1 MRAPTDMPR
10 RRTRPPGRG
19 RVVLIVTAIIVF
31 VVFTSVRQLADTWT
45 DYLWFDSTGLSSVW
59 KSSLLIKLGLGVTF
73 SLVFFLALWANLVVA
88 DRVSPKFRPLGPDEE
103 LLNRYHQIIDR
114 RAGTVRI
121 VVSLVFAFITGAG
134 MSSQWNEWI
143 LFHEGGDFT
152 TVDPQ
157 FGLNVGFYVFRLPFL
172 VNLVDWLFAAQI
184 IILLITAVAHYL
196 NGGIRM
202 QAPFER
208 VTPQVKAHLSVLLAL
223 LALTKAAD
231 YWLQR
236 YEILFSD
243 RSNIINGATYTEI
256 NAQLP
261 ALYLLLFIA
270 LASFVLFILN
280 IRRRGWVLPIV
291 AVGLWAFVQV
301 VVGGAYPAIYER
313 LIVQPEQST
322 KEAES
327 IHNNIQA
334 TREAYGVDK
343 VEVKDFSYSALPE
356 DAAKSVNENPE
367 ITRNIQL
374 LDPKRINETF
384 QKLQSLVSPSA
395 FAAVDTDRYPMNVD
409 GPDKPAQQTQ
419 VVISNREVNPDTIPI
434 KTWEGQ
440 TLSYTHG
447 YGLALSAGNAVTQG
461 GSPTFAVR
469 DIPVTITPDIDLKIE
484 EPNNYYFSPDT
495 LGGQSTL
502 RYSIVKT
509 GAPEFDFVKQT
520 SDASFRYTGNSGV
533 QLDSFARKLAF
544 ALKFNDPN
552 IVISQYISEESRILY
567 LRKVTERVATVAPFL
582 SFDVNPYP
590 VVVKG
595 HTSYVIDAYTTSEM
609 YPDSQRYAGTD
620 RVVGSD
626 GRAHNFNYIRNSV
639 KAVVD
644 TYDGSIS
651 LYIVDKN
658 DPVINAYQATFPE
671 LFKERKDMDQSLIP
685 HLRYP
690 EGIFT
695 VQTDMWGR
703 YHITDPNDFY
713 KKENAWQPPP
723 APPTEASNNT
733 AAPANTPV
741 QQNSPFA
748 NAAQSTTSNAPRMAP
763 YYVLNKLQG
772 DAEPNF
778 MILRPFQP
786 FSDNDSKPKLTSFMV
801 ARCDGDDLGRLQ
813 VYTMGD
819 KENIDGPGIVSP
831 SMLSD
836 SAVSST
842 ITQLNQQ
849 GSKVYFGDL
858 TIVPVDKSILYVR
871 ALYVVTNDQQQLPV
885 VRRVIVRM
893 ATSTKVVIRDTLR
906 DALKDLLP
914 GSDPKTLEGAADVG
928 NGPVTIPT
936 EPPVTSGTTA
946 PNGTSPPGT
955 NVPTTPSTGVP
966 SGEAAQLIASAN
978 DDLAAAQDLYNQK
991 DLTGYVKKVDE
1002 ATRKIQ
1008 QAQQLLAGQ
1017 TPADSTTT
1025 TAASSTTVPAA

>member
-1 MRAPTDMPR
+1 
-10 RRTRPPGRG
+10 
-19 RVVLIVTAIIVF
+19 VLIVTAIVVF
-31 VVFTSVRQLADTWT
+31 VIFTSIRQLADTWT
-45 DYLWFDSTGLSSVW
+45 DYLWFDSTHLSSVW
-59 KSSLLIKLGLGVTF
+59 KTSVLIKFELGALF
-73 SLVFFLALWANLVVA
+73 SALFFLSLWLNLLVA
-88 DRVSPKFRPLGPDEE
+88 DRISPKFRPLGPDEE

-121 VVSLVFAFITGAG
+121 VVALIFAFITGAG

-143 LFHEGGDFT
+143 LFREGGDFT

-196 NGGIRM
+196 NGGIRL

-236 YEILFSD
+236 YQILFSD

-270 LASFVLFILN
+270 LASFVLFLLN
-280 IRRRGWVLPIV
+280 IRRRGWVLPVV
-291 AVGLWAFVQV
+291 AVGLWAFVAV
-301 VVGGAYPAIYER
+301 VVGAAYPAIYER
-313 LIVQPEQST
+313 IIVQPEQST
-322 KEAES
+322 KEAGP
-327 IHNNIQA
+327 IANNIQA
-334 TREAYGVDK
+334 TREAYGLDK
-343 VEVKDFSYSALPE
+343 VDVKDFSYSATTE
-356 DAAKSVNENPE
+356 DAVKAVNENPQ

-384 QKLQSLVSPSA
+384 QKLQSQVSPSA
-395 FAAVDTDRYPMNVD
+395 FAAVDTDRYPMKVD
-409 GPDKPAQQTQ
+409 GPDQPAQPTQ
-419 VVISNREVNPDTIPI
+419 VVISNREVNPETIPQ
-434 KTWEGQ
+434 KSWEGQ

-469 DIPVTITPDIDLKIE
+469 DIPVTVTPDIDLKIE

-509 GAPEFDFVKQT
+509 GAPEFDYVRQT
-520 SDASFRYTGNSGV
+520 SDANFKYHGDSGV

-567 LRKVTERVATVAPFL
+567 LRRVTERVATVAPFL
-582 SFDVNPYP
+582 NFDLNPYP

-595 HTSYVIDAYTTSEM
+595 HTSYVIDAYTTTDM
-609 YPDSQRYAGTD
+609 YPDSQRYSGSAN
-620 RVVGSD
+620 VMGSD
-626 GRAHNFNYIRNSV
+626 GRVHPFNYIRNSV

-658 DPVINAYQATFPE
+658 DPIINAYAATFPD

-690 EGIFT
+690 EAIFT

-713 KKENAWQPPP
+713 KKENAWEPPP
-723 APPTEASNNT
+723 APPTEPTNN
-733 AAPANTPV
+733 AAAV
-741 QQNSPFA
+741 A
-748 NAAQSTTSNAPRMAP
+748 NAAQQQAAPPFGNASQTAAPRAARMAP

-772 DAEPNF
+772 DADPNY

-786 FSDNDSKPKLTSFMV
+786 FSDNDSKPKLTAFMV

-858 TIVPVDKSILYVR
+858 TIVPMDKSIIYVR
-871 ALYVVTNDQQQLPV
+871 ALYVVTNEQQQLPV

-914 GSDPKTLEGAADVG
+914 GSDPKTLEGAADVTNPGAGGVLPNPSSGGGTSLPG
-928 NGPVTIPT
+928 NGTSVPS
-936 EPPVTSGTTA
+936 TSGT
-946 PNGTSPPGT
+946 SPSTTPTTTGPGT
-955 NVPTTPSTGVP
+955 
-966 SGEAAQLIASAN
+966 EAEQLIASAN
-978 DDLAAAQDLYNQK
+978 KDLADAQQAYDQK
-991 DLTGYVKKVDE
+991 DLTTYVRKVDE

-1008 QAQQLLAGQ
+1008 QAQTLFAGQ
-1017 TPADSTTT
+1017 SQPTDSTTT
-1025 TAASSTTVPAA
+1025 TAPSTTIPTA

>member
-1 MRAPTDMPR
+1 M
-10 RRTRPPGRG
+10 
-19 RVVLIVTAIIVF
+19 LIVTAIIVF
-31 VVFTSVRQLADTWT
+31 VIFTSIRQLADTWT
-45 DYLWFDSTGLSSVW
+45 DYLWFDSTHYASVW
-59 KSSLLIKLGLGVTF
+59 KTSVLIKFELGALF
-73 SLVFFLALWANLVVA
+73 SALFFLALWLNLLVA
-88 DRVSPKFRPLGPDEE
+88 DRISPKFRPLGPDEE

-114 RAGTVRI
+114 RAGTVR
-121 VVSLVFAFITGAG
+121 VVVALIFAFITGAG

-143 LFHEGGDFT
+143 LFREGGDFT

-184 IILLITAVAHYL
+184 IVLLITAVAHYL

-202 QAPFER
+202 QSPFER

-236 YEILFSD
+236 YQILFSD

-270 LASFVLFILN
+270 LASFVLFLIN

-291 AVGLWAFVQV
+291 AVGLWAFVAV
-301 VVGGAYPAIYER
+301 VVGAAYPAIYER
-313 LIVQPEQST
+313 IIVQPEQST
-322 KEAES
+322 KEAGP
-327 IHNNIQA
+327 IANNIQA
-334 TREAYGVDK
+334 TREAYGLDK
-343 VEVKDFSYSALPE
+343 VEVKDFAYSPTSE
-356 DAAKSVNENPE
+356 DAAKAVNENPE

-395 FAAVDTDRYPMNVD
+395 FAAVDTDRYPMKVN
-409 GPDKPAQQTQ
+409 GPDQPAEQTQ
-419 VVISNREVNPDTIPI
+419 VVISNREVNPETIPQ
-434 KTWEGQ
+434 KSWEGQ

-469 DIPVTITPDIDLKIE
+469 DIPVTVTPDIDLKID

-495 LGGQSTL
+495 IGGQSTL

-509 GAPEFDFVKQT
+509 GAPEFDFVRQA
-520 SDASFRYTGNSGV
+520 SDANFKYRGDSGV

-552 IVISQYISEESRILY
+552 IVISQYITEESRILY
-567 LRKVTERVATVAPFL
+567 LRRVTERVATVAPFL
-582 SFDVNPYP
+582 SYDTNPYP

-609 YPDSQRYAGTD
+609 YPDSQRY
-620 RVVGSD
+620 VGS
-626 GRAHNFNYIRNSV
+626 GTERIVGVGARTQFNYIRNSV

-651 LYIVDKN
+651 LYIVDKS
-658 DPVINAYQATFPE
+658 DPIINAYAATFPD
-671 LFKERKDMDQSLIP
+671 LFKERKDMDQALIP

-690 EGIFT
+690 EAIFT

-703 YHITDPNDFY
+703 YHITDPNNFY
-713 KKENAWQPPP
+713 KKENAWEPPA
-723 APPTEASNNT
+723 APPTQPDT
-733 AAPANTPV
+733 TTAPAANAQT
-741 QQNSPFA
+741 QQNAPPFGNA
-748 NAAQSTTSNAPRMAP
+748 NPSSTTRQPRMSP

-772 DAEPNF
+772 DAEANY
-778 MILRPFQP
+778 MIVRPFQP
-786 FSDNDSKPKLTSFMV
+786 FSDNDSKLKLTSFMV

-819 KENIDGPGIVSP
+819 KENIDGPGIVSQ

-858 TIVPVDKSILYVR
+858 TIVPMDRSIIYVR
-871 ALYVVTNDQQQLPV
+871 ALYVVTNEQQQQLPV

-893 ATSTKVVIRDTLR
+893 ATSTKVVIRDTLH

-914 GSDPKTLEGAADVG
+914 GSDPKTLEGAADVTSPGTPSVLPRDQGGGGTSLPG
-928 NGPVTIPT
+928 NGTSVPN
-936 EPPVTSGTTA
+936 TSGTSPSTA
-946 PNGTSPPGT
+946 PTTDLPG
-955 NVPTTPSTGVP
+955 
-966 SGEAAQLIASAN
+966 GEAAQLIASAN
-978 DDLAAAQDLYNQK
+978 KDLADAQAAYDQK
-991 DLTGYVKKVDE
+991 DLTTYVRKVDE

-1008 QAQQLLAGQ
+1008 QAQNLMAGQ
-1017 TPADSTTT
+1017 AQPTDSTTT
-1025 TAASSTTVPAA
+1025 TATSTTTTPTA